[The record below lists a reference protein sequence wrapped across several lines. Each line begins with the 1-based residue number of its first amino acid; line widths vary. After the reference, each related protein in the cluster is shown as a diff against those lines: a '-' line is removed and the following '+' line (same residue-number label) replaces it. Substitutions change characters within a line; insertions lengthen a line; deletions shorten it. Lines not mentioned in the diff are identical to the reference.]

1 MLYNQLHQ
9 GGIRALL
16 DWDNTLFDTMVLPED
31 FDDEDGLVR
40 KMIVDDIILRHGD
53 TPLFIPE
60 PTVMKY
66 YINSWSTRMQPIFL
80 RFYNAM
86 MAEYNP
92 IENYDRQEYSTH
104 TTEDTMGNTRTLDTT
119 NTVDG
124 EINESGTDTTTQS
137 GTDTTE
143 TGISAENVATFSPND
158 KTTRT
163 PDLTTERTP
172 DLKTENDVTTT
183 DSGTITDDG
192 SYDGSLT
199 IDSRIHGNIG
209 VTTSQQM
216 LEQKFALL
224 PKLDLIRFI
233 SDCWANEFCLA
244 VY

>member
-1 MLYNQLHQ
+1 MLFNQLHQ

-16 DWDNTLFDTMVLPED
+16 DWDPTIFDTMVLPEE

-40 KMIVDDIILRHGD
+40 KLIVDDIILRHGD

-66 YINSWSTRMQPIFL
+66 YVGTWSTRMRPIFL
-80 RFYNAM
+80 RYYNAI

-124 EINESGTDTTTQS
+124 EVNESGTDTTEGS
-137 GTDTTE
+137 
-143 TGISAENVATFSPND
+143 ISAENVNTFSPDD
-158 KTTRT
+158 KSV
-163 PDLTTERTP
+163 RTP

-183 DSGTITDDG
+183 DSGTIKDDG
-192 SYDGSLT
+192 NYDGSLT

-216 LEQKFALL
+216 LEQEFALM

-233 SDCWANEFCLA
+233 SDDWAAEFCLA

>member
-16 DWDNTLFDTMVLPED
+16 DWDDTLFDSMVLPED
-31 FDDEDGLVR
+31 IDDADTR
-40 KMIVDDIILRHGD
+40 KLIVDDIILRHGD

-66 YINSWSTRMQPIFL
+66 YITSWSTRMIPIFQ
-80 RFYNAM
+80 RYFDAVS
-86 MAEYNP
+86 ASYNP

-124 EINESGTDTTTQS
+124 EVNESGTDTNENS
-137 GTDTTE
+137 V
-143 TGISAENVATFSPND
+143 SAENVSTFAPND
-158 KTTRT
+158 KTVRT
-163 PDLTTERTP
+163 PN
-172 DLKTENDVTTT
+172 LKTENDVTTT
-183 DSGTITDDG
+183 DTGTITDDG

-216 LEQKFALL
+216 LEQEFNLM
-224 PKLDLIRFI
+224 PKLDLVRFI
-233 SDCWANEFCLA
+233 SDSWANEFCLA

>member
-1 MLYNQLHQ
+1 MLFNELHQ

-16 DWDNTLFDTMVLPED
+16 DWDPTIFDEMVLPEGL
-31 FDDEDGLVR
+31 DDEDGMVR
-40 KMIVDDIILRHGD
+40 NMIKDDIVLRHGD

-66 YINSWSTRMQPIFL
+66 YVTSWSLRMQPLFT
-80 RFYNAM
+80 RYWNAILL
-86 MAEYNP
+86 EYNP
-92 IENYDRQEYSTH
+92 IENYDRQEY
-104 TTEDTMGNTRTLDTT
+104 TTETREDTMGNTRTLDTT
-119 NTVDG
+119 NTIDG
-124 EINESGTDTTTQS
+124 EVNESGTDTTTET

-143 TGISAENVATFSPND
+143 NSISAENVLTYSPD
-158 KTTRT
+158 TESVRT
-163 PDLTTERTP
+163 PDLTHERTP

-199 IDSRIHGNIG
+199 TDSRIHGNIG

-216 LEQKFALL
+216 LNSE
-224 PKLDLIRFI
+224 LDLIPRLDIIRII
-233 SDCWANEFCLA
+233 SDSWANEFCLL